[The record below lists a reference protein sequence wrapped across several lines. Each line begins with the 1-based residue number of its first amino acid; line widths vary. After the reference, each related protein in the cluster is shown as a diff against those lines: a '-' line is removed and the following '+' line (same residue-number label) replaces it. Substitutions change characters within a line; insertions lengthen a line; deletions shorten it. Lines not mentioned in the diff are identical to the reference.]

1 MINKII
7 NLSIHHKLFV
17 GLLVVLIIVGGLW
30 SLSTINVDS
39 TPDITNNQVQVIT
52 TADNL
57 STADIEQY
65 VTYPV
70 EQAMS
75 NLPGVEDVR
84 SISRFGLS
92 VVTVVFKDNMGTYR
106 PRQLVQE
113 KLEEVKEE
121 IPAGFGSPEMGP
133 ITTGLGEIY
142 QYTLVP
148 DDTAKYSPQEL
159 RSIQDWI
166 VKRQMTM
173 IPGVVEVNSF
183 GGSIKQYEIAVS
195 SEQLNACKVTLSEVY
210 EALSRNNQNTGGAY
224 IEKDHM
230 ASFIRGEG
238 LVKSIEDIKNIT
250 VKNQNGVP
258 VLIRDIAKDV
268 RYGSQVRY
276 GAFTQDGHEA
286 VGGMIL
292 MLKGANSA
300 KVVKL
305 TKERLAEVQKSLPKG
320 ITIRPFLDRTNLI
333 ERTTSTI
340 ARNLIEGALIVVF
353 VLVLI
358 MGSLRG
364 GIITASV
371 IPLSL
376 LFAFIMMRIF
386 GVWANLMSLGAI
398 DFGIIVDGAVII
410 VEGIAGTIDRHVG
423 RSAFSRSDMDRIS
436 YKSASTMMHS
446 AFFGQLI
453 ILIVFTPI
461 LFLTG
466 VSGKMFQPMAYTF
479 SFALI
484 GAIILCLTYVPVIS
498 SLLMMP
504 AKISNS
510 RLARMEMALERGS
523 ARLME
528 WIYNKVYH
536 PMLAFSLRHK
546 KGVLIAALGLLLLTG
561 LTFSRMGGEFIPEL
575 DEGDIAMQTFLRPGS
590 ALSETIKREEEV
602 ERLLLKEFPEIK
614 TVCAR
619 IGVADIPT
627 DPMGFD
633 YTDSF
638 IILEKDMSKWTS
650 AKSKDELIEKMKEK
664 LETLPGLNYSFSQ
677 PVALRFNELLTGIR
691 EDVAVKLYGE
701 DLDTLNM
708 LGEKITSI
716 VSRIP
721 GAEDVS
727 LERTAGLPQIT
738 VTYDREM
745 VGRYGLDIDKLNQY
759 ISAAFAGQKAGVVF
773 EGEKRFDMVIRL
785 DAAERRSINDLENLV
800 VDLPNGQMIPLKEVA
815 NISYQPGPMQIS
827 RDQASRRI
835 YVGIN
840 VRGRDVQS
848 LVGDIEKAL
857 DKDLK
862 LPPGYRI
869 TYGGEFE
876 NLQDA
881 KARLMIVMPI
891 AMALIFLLLY
901 FALGSVK
908 QSLMIYMAVPLA
920 TIGGIFALAVRGMPF
935 SISAGV
941 GFIVLFGVAVLNGL
955 VLINRF
961 NSLKREGVIDVYDR
975 IKVGTRERLRP
986 ILLTAMAAM
995 LGFMPMA
1002 VSSSAGAEVQRP
1014 LATVVIGGL
1023 FSATLLTLL
1032 IVPILYAVEEK
1043 LRFHRKSSTTA
1054 IIALLLLVPFSA
1066 KAQTPICLSQA
1077 RDMALQ
1083 TYPLI
1088 KAGQLRVESAHAMKG
1103 TAYEIGDTELS
1114 TGGEEMGK
1122 GNTDGI
1128 TNIITIRQNL
1138 DILSIGARRSML
1150 RQQEN
1155 VAKAEQ
1161 EVLKREILQ
1170 EVSTDYALLYV
1181 AKHRTEV
1188 YRQMAT
1194 IYKDFE
1200 NAAHRRYELE
1210 ATSRLEWLSAQNQ
1223 SRQTALLLLQAES
1236 DESIALHNLNRWLGD
1251 SASYTTDE
1259 SLPDMETAM
1268 PTDINPSL
1276 TLAQEKVTLAD
1287 KKEKAER
1294 AEFLPKL
1301 FAEYGLQKIGGTS
1314 GYYSYSI
1321 GLSVPLVFGAQA
1333 SRTKSAKLEREAAN
1347 QEYMQRQREINAT
1360 TATAEKNVSKW
1371 QSMLDYY
1378 RNTALPLATEQQQAA
1393 ITCYQEGATDYVG
1406 FIQNMKDASQV
1417 QLDYW
1422 DCFGEYMKSRFELEY
1437 IR

>member
-7 NLSIHHKLFV
+7 ELSIRHKFV
-17 GLLVVLIIVGGLW
+17 VALLVACIIGGGLW

-52 TADNL
+52 TAGNL

-113 KLEEVKEE
+113 KLEEVKED
-121 IPAGFGSPEMGP
+121 IPEGFGSPEMGP

-148 DDTAKYSPQEL
+148 SDTAMYSPQEL

-183 GGSIKQYEIAVS
+183 GGSIKQYEIAIS
-195 SEQLNACKVTLSEVY
+195 SERLNACKVTLSEVY

-250 VKNQNGVP
+250 VKNQNGMP

-268 RYGSQVRY
+268 RYGNQVRY

-305 TKERLAEVQKSLPKG
+305 TKQRLSEVQKSLPDG
-320 ITIRPFLDRTNLI
+320 ITIKPFLDRTNLI
-333 ERTTSTI
+333 DRTTGTI

-371 IPLSL
+371 IPLAL

-410 VEGIAGTIDRHVG
+410 VEGIAGTIDRHLG
-423 RSAFSRSDMDRIS
+423 ISTFTRQEMDCIS
-436 YKSASTMMHS
+436 YDSASTMMHS

-461 LFLTG
+461 LFLSG
-466 VSGKMFQPMAYTF
+466 VSGKMFHPMACTF

-484 GAIILCLTYVPVIS
+484 GAIILCLTYVPAVS
-498 SLLMMP
+498 SLLMRP
-504 AKISNS
+504 AGNPSGRMA
-510 RLARMEMALERGS
+510 RLECRLEKLS
-523 ARLME
+523 ARLMAY
-528 WIYNKVYH
+528 IYRVYA

-546 KGVLIAALGLLLLTG
+546 KSVLSAAVGLLLLTG
-561 LTFSRMGGEFIPEL
+561 FVFSRMGGEFIPEL

-590 ALSETIKREEEV
+590 SLSETIKREEEV

-650 AKSKDELIEKMKEK
+650 AKTKDELIEKMKEK

-701 DLDTLNM
+701 DLDTLNV

-716 VSRIP
+716 VSHIP

-745 VGRYGLDIDKLNQY
+745 VGRYGLDIEKLNQY
-759 ISAAFAGQKAGVVF
+759 VSAAFAGQKAGVVF
-773 EGEKRFDMVIRL
+773 EGERRFDMVIRL
-785 DAAERRSINDLENLV
+785 DASERTSISDLENLV
-800 VDLPNGQMIPLKEVA
+800 VDLPNGQLIPLKEVA

-848 LVGDIEKAL
+848 VVNDISKAL

-891 AMALIFLLLY
+891 AMLLIFLLLY
-901 FALGSVK
+901 FALGSVR
-908 QSLMIYMAVPLA
+908 QSLMIYIAVPLA
-920 TIGGIFALAVRGMPF
+920 TIGGILALALRGMPF

-961 NSLKREGVIDVYDR
+961 NSLKKEGMDNVIDR
-975 IKVGTRERLRP
+975 IKEGTRERLRP
-986 ILLTAMAAM
+986 ILLTATAAM

-1032 IVPILYAVEEK
+1032 VVPILYAVEEK
-1043 LRFHRKSSTTA
+1043 LRLPRQKA
-1054 IIALLLLVPFSA
+1054 LVVMLALLAPLDA
-1066 KAQTPICLSQA
+1066 NAQTPLSLTQA
-1077 RDMALQ
+1077 RNLAMQ
-1083 TYPLI
+1083 NCPLLR
-1088 KAGQLRVESAHAMKG
+1088 AGELRTESAQAMQG
-1103 TAYEIGDTELS
+1103 TAYDIGATELS
-1114 TGGEEMGK
+1114 TGAEEKGK
-1122 GNTDGI
+1122 GNPDGI

-1138 DILSIGARRSML
+1138 DILGIGARRSLL
-1150 RQQEN
+1150 RQQSV
-1155 VAKAEQ
+1155 VAQAEQ
-1161 EVLKREILQ
+1161 NILKREVMQ
-1170 EVSTDYALLYV
+1170 ELSTDYALLYV
-1181 AKHRTEV
+1181 AKQRLLLCTQIES
-1188 YRQMAT
+1188 

-1200 NAAHRRYELE
+1200 NAARRRYELE
-1210 ATSRLEWLSAQNQ
+1210 ATSQLEYIAAQNQ
-1223 SRQTALLLLQAES
+1223 ARQAGLQLLQAQN
-1236 DESIALHNLNRWLGD
+1236 DEKIAMQNLNRWLGD
-1251 SASYTTDE
+1251 SVTYTTDD
-1259 SLPDMETAM
+1259 SLPEWETALH
-1268 PTDINPSL
+1268 PDVNPSL

-1287 KKEKAER
+1287 KKLKMEQS
-1294 AEFLPKL
+1294 EFLPKL
-1301 FAEYGLQKIGGTS
+1301 FAEYGMQKIGATS

-1321 GLSVPLVFGAQA
+1321 GLSLPLVFGAQS
-1333 SRTKSAKLEREAAN
+1333 SRTKAARLEREAAN
-1347 QEYMQRQREINAT
+1347 QEYLHRQREVSTLTSA
-1360 TATAEKNVSKW
+1360 AEGELHKW

-1378 RNTALPLATEQQQAA
+1378 RTTALPLAEQQQQAA
-1393 ITCYQEGATDYVG
+1393 VTCYKEGATDYLG

-1422 DCFGEYMKSRFELEY
+1422 DCFGEYMKSKFKLEF
-1437 IR
+1437 IK